1 MKRDLASGLLLIT
14 GAASGVAVMLLHPT
28 GHELMD
34 PENGARLARLNAFVH
49 GLALAAMPAI
59 FLGLTGLR
67 RRAGSSDLATAALV
81 AYGWGC
87 VAVMG
92 AAVASGFVAPGV
104 IEHIVAKE
112 GSKIPDAF
120 LLYTGLWNRAFAKVN
135 VVASSLGILLFSAA
149 ILRAGAAWR
158 AAGSAGAMLSG
169 FILVLFFA
177 GHVGVD
183 VHGFGIVTF
192 AQSAWLIW
200 VGVLLAA
207 TKDPSE
213 AR

>member
-1 MKRDLASGLLLIT
+1 MKRDVASGCLLIA

-34 PENGARLARLNAFVH
+34 PETGARLARVNAFVH
-49 GLALAAMPAI
+49 ALALFAMPAI
-59 FLGLTGLR
+59 FAGLLGVWR
-67 RRAGSSDLATAALV
+67 RLAPSDLAVGALI

-120 LLYTGLWNRAFAKVN
+120 LLYTGLWNHAFAKVN
-135 VVASSLGILLFSAA
+135 IVASSVSILLFS
-149 ILRAGAAWR
+149 IVIVRTGRLMR
-158 AAGSAGAMLSG
+158 AAGTAGAIVAAL
-169 FILVLFFA
+169 ILLLFFA
-177 GHVGVD
+177 GHIGVD
-183 VHGFGIVTF
+183 VHGFGLVTF
-192 AQSAWLIW
+192 AQAAWLIW
-200 VGVLLAA
+200 VGVLMTVAR
-207 TKDPSE
+207 DPS
-213 AR
+213 